1 MTTPWQPHD
10 NPNAN
15 ATANATHCR
24 HQKRQYALC
33 FAYQFQPHRNVTF
46 WLLDRE
52 TEWTATGNSNTE
64 DLAHAVGHR
73 DDSTCGITREQ
84 TLVGLMRSIKQHTRS
99 QNLER
104 SHTTND
110 EDHWLIGLFDKKYGC
125 TKPARITWHRIG
137 NTLESVGWQAKK
149 EVQQVEER
157 KQRSR
162 KHRIEEST
170 ASLEA

>member
-1 MTTPWQPHD
+1 MDIKQGLLT
-10 NPNAN
+10 
-15 ATANATHCR
+15 CR

-64 DLAHAVGHR
+64 DLAHAVGRR

-137 NTLESVGWQAKK
+137 NTRESVGWQAKK